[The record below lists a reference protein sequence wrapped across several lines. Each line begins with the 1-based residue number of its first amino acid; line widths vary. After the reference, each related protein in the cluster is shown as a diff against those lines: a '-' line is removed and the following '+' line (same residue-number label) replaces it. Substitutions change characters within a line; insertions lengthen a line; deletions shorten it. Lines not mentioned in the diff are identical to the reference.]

1 VAVEERG
8 SQFFIFL
15 FRLIFLKS
23 PLQEEE
29 EEGLE
34 MDGGFPKD
42 MARRA
47 E

>member
-8 SQFFIFL
+8 SQFFL

-23 PLQEEE
+23 PLQEEQ
-29 EEGLE
+29 EEGLK